1 MSHDGQHRIRPSS
14 EEPDHPLLDVKA
26 VSRYLCIKPCTIYA
40 WAEQGKIPCL
50 KIHGLVRFDR
60 DEIDQWIEL
69 FRKPPSDRA
78 DRPAP
83 RRRRG
88 TFDLESLLARVKS
101 RAYNS
106 APRGSQIQSSP
117 TRKEEQGGAL

>member
-1 MSHDGQHRIRPSS
+1 
-14 EEPDHPLLDVKA
+14 
-26 VSRYLCIKPCTIYA
+26 
-40 WAEQGKIPCL
+40 
-50 KIHGLVRFDR
+50 
-60 DEIDQWIEL
+60 L

-78 DRPAP
+78 DRPAS

-88 TFDLESLLARVKS
+88 NLDLESLLARVKR

-106 APRGSQIQSSP
+106 ALRGSQHQSSP